1 MNLLA
6 CFKVALGALRLN
18 ALRTFLAMLGIIIGV
33 ASVITMSS
41 ISSGA
46 QQRIESIINSLGT
59 NLLIIRPGSGGFG
72 GRRGGAETNTPFSE
86 RDLVALRNEIP
97 EIIAISGQINSN
109 APVVLG
115 NTNWTTNIAGGHRD
129 YLEAR
134 GWLLQ
139 EGRLFT
145 EREVSSK
152 AKVAIVGQTIVKELF
167 EGSSPIGQKFRIKNI
182 PFEVIGVLSEKGQ
195 SSFGTDQDD
204 IIIAPISTVRAR
216 ISGRRNSS
224 VANAVPRIYAL
235 MAPGTDMDE
244 AQNNI
249 EDLMRERR
257 RIKPGAADDFSV
269 RNLAEFIRSR
279 TETQRIMGVL
289 LAITAAISLV
299 VGGIG
304 IMNIMLVSVTER
316 TREIGVR
323 MAIGARG
330 RDIMT
335 QFLVEAI
342 TLCFIGGLIGLGV
355 GVGGTWV
362 LAEFTEFP
370 QSLQMSFVFISIAAS
385 SLVGVFFG
393 FYPAR
398 RASKLNPID
407 ALRFE

>member
-1 MNLLA
+1 MSLLA

-18 ALRTFLAMLGIIIGV
+18 ALRTLLAMLGIIIGV

-46 QQRIESIINSLGT
+46 QQRIEAIIDSLGT

-72 GRRGGAETNTPFSE
+72 GRRGGAGTNTPFTE
-86 RDLVALRNEIP
+86 RDVTALRNELPDIS
-97 EIIAISGQINSN
+97 AISGEVNAS

-115 NTNWTTNIAGGHRD
+115 NNNWTTNVVGGHQD

-134 GWLLQ
+134 AWVLK
-139 EGRLFT
+139 EGRLFSQ
-145 EREVSSK
+145 REVSSK
-152 AKVAIVGQTIVKELF
+152 AKVAIIGQTIVKELF
-167 EGSSPIGQKFRIKNI
+167 DGSSPIGEKFRIKNI

-204 IIIAPISTVRAR
+204 LVIAPISTVRAR
-216 ISGRRNSS
+216 ISGRSNSS

-235 MAPGTDMDE
+235 MTPGTDMTQ
-244 AQNNI
+244 AQAEI
-249 EDLMRERR
+249 EDLLRERR
-257 RIKPGAADDFSV
+257 RIKPGAEDDFSV

-289 LAITAAISLV
+289 LAITATISLI

-330 RDIMT
+330 KDIMT

-342 TLCFIGGLIGLGV
+342 TLCFIGGLIGLALGA
-355 GVGGTWV
+355 GLTAA
-362 LAEFTEFP
+362 LAKYTDFP
-370 QSLQMSFVFISIAAS
+370 QAFEGSFVIVAVAAS
-385 SLVGVFFG
+385 TLVGVFFG
-393 FYPAR
+393 FYPAK